1 MVITMV
7 KKTILYILQC
17 SVNNKELEFE
27 RLRGVSHSDWHEVY
41 SLSKAQGVS
50 GLLFDKIKSLPKE
63 VAPPKELVMQW
74 MSHAM
79 SIERQTKALF
89 EKSAEFAELMAKE
102 GMQTMVLKG
111 LALSGYYPN
120 PWYREYGDLDCY
132 LCEFSDGR

>member
-1 MVITMV
+1 MV
-7 KKTILYILQC
+7 KKTIFYILQC

-27 RLRGVSHSDWHEVY
+27 RLRGVSHSDWTEVY
-41 SLSKAQGVS
+41 YLSKAQGIS
-50 GLLFDKIKSLPKE
+50 GLLFDKIKTLPKE

-111 LALSGYYPN
+111 LA
-120 PWYREYGDLDCY
+120 EC
-132 LCEFSDGR
+132 C

>member
-1 MVITMV
+1 MV
-7 KKTILYILQC
+7 KKQIFYILQC

-27 RLRGVSHSDWHEVY
+27 RLWGVSPSDWTEVY

-89 EKSAEFAELMAKE
+89 EKSADL
-102 GMQTMVLKG
+102 
-111 LALSGYYPN
+111 PN
-120 PWYREYGDLDCY
+120 LWQRRVCRQW
-132 LCEFSDGR
+132 C